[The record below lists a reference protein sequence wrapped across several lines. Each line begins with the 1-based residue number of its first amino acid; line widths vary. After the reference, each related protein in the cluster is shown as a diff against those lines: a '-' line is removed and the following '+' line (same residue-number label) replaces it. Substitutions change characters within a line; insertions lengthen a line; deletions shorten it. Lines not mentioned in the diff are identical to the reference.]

1 MYGHWMPSF
10 ISNCPK
16 DALGR
21 AFIVRLGGYENP
33 LQTPIGYTHLIDMG
47 CKIQKPVAIM
57 NI

>member
-1 MYGHWMPSF
+1 MPSF